1 MGRPLPGLVQAA
13 GEPLGLHFVPVDEN
27 PHPGIDIE
35 HGSVGTEGAPL
46 WLPGGGRKEE
56 CCHLPHNQPEQEYSR
71 RASLQALRLLTSHL
85 SFSCCPGGVLP
96 QCGHHILPPL
106 TSPAQAPDRHLPWP
120 YQCPTMDTASP
131 LPSLGLSFFFCQ
143 IKELEQGSNNL
154 FFWLGLR
161 SAVLLFIPP
170 ALWQDDVAFSAPS
183 TLILGNPGNELC
195 PLSLKLPSELFLPE
209 RMNTSSRTALPSQP
223 HSRALWGSLC
233 HLDVSW
239 I

>member
-1 MGRPLPGLVQAA
+1 MPPSGPSCFSTVNYRQLKGPNAVNTVRVSHLASLQQCSQRNSARPCPWPKRQQARVGRPLPGLVQAA

-161 SAVLLFIPP
+161 S
-170 ALWQDDVAFSAPS
+170 
-183 TLILGNPGNELC
+183 IL
-195 PLSLKLPSELFLPE
+195 
-209 RMNTSSRTALPSQP
+209 NTHHRSFTFWRKSF
-223 HSRALWGSLC
+223 
-233 HLDVSW
+233 
-239 I
+239 